1 MVKNIPTIERS
12 TKIRFGKHQNEEQA
26 DNTIVF
32 NASNS
37 AIDVVNTGAV
47 YLKPVRNRV
56 DYADS
61 NIVLLMYNK
70 QTYEITE
77 SGEAATDIIEPD
89 LQSATSFGN
98 TTNVTTEF
106 INVITSVVTLSNVGI
121 ANSLPTHTLDIG
133 ANVSI
138 DDVGSNVI
146 FARGNVLIQESLRVM
161 NNVIVEGNLII
172 NGAITE
178 IDTTQLSIEE
188 HNNG

>member
-146 FARGNVLIQESLRVM
+146 FARGNVFIQ
-161 NNVIVEGNLII
+161 
-172 NGAITE
+172 
-178 IDTTQLSIEE
+178 
-188 HNNG
+188 